1 MKGKVTNMYITIDLN
16 DVVRDLQAEAIEQI
30 KDNKELKAELDKV
43 KKGNIDTIMDV
54 GLDNER
60 LQAENDKLKYDLK
73 YSYKD
78 NEELKAENKR
88 LNRVNAEL
96 SDKLQAVNDDYNN
109 DTKVHNEYADGLLAE
124 IKELK
129 RELKHKAIKIHQD
142 RIPKEYKA
150 EADEYFAHN
159 PKSKGVR
166 FHMIGYDEYGSD
178 NDLMGTFSGELYAD
192 DCIIEIDNP

>member
-78 NEELKAENKR
+78 NEELQAEVKR
-88 LNRVNAEL
+88 HE
-96 SDKLQAVNDDYNN
+96 KQY
-109 DTKVHNEYADGLLAE
+109 HMLASS
-124 IKELK
+124 
-129 RELKHKAIKIHQD
+129 
-142 RIPKEYKA
+142 KEYKA
-150 EADEYFAHN
+150 EADEYFSHN

-166 FHMIGYDEYGSD
+166 FHMIDFDEYGYD
-178 NDLMGTFSGELYAD
+178 NNDGLNGLMGTFSGELYAD
-192 DCIIEIDNP
+192 DCIVEIDNS